1 MKNVQLL
8 NQPMPRWR
16 CPMFFLAIGL
26 LPRLSSTMISYPWI
40 LLETPICL
48 RYFDRFFYFPNHP
61 FLSPPFGSSWAM
73 WGVPWGPGPWPGLR
87 GSFARAGG
95 VQVDHEAKSAQESGA
110 HRAAAHL
117 ASGSL
122 DFIMIGI
129 SVYKKNM
136 IFLYTWSKYNIQYT
150 CFSIWLNI

>member
-1 MKNVQLL
+1 MKHVQLL
-8 NQPMPRWR
+8 NQPRDAEMEVSYV
-16 CPMFFLAIGL
+16 FLAIGL
-26 LPRLSSTMISYPWI
+26 FPRLSSIMISYPWI

-48 RYFDRFFYFPNHP
+48 RYFDRFFY

-95 VQVDHEAKSAQESGA
+95 VQVGHEAKSAQESGA

-129 SVYKKNM
+129 SVYKKSDISIYM
-136 IFLYTWSKYNIQYT
+136 I
-150 CFSIWLNI
+150 

>member
-1 MKNVQLL
+1 
-8 NQPMPRWR
+8 
-16 CPMFFLAIGL
+16 
-26 LPRLSSTMISYPWI
+26 
-40 LLETPICL
+40 
-48 RYFDRFFYFPNHP
+48 
-61 FLSPPFGSSWAM
+61 M

-129 SVYKKNM
+129 SVYKKKKHDISIYM
-136 IFLYTWSKYNIQYT
+136 I
-150 CFSIWLNI
+150 